1 MELNFDK
8 EIDAL
13 LRQAG
18 KAESLGAANGSNAGA
33 HIDADAI
40 SAFAE
45 NALPERSRALYMAHF
60 ADCDR
65 CRHILSN
72 LVLLNEAAEVAAPAS
87 IAENIAIA
95 PIPWY
100 RKLFV
105 FPNLAYTMGALV
117 LMFSGVLGFIVIQNM
132 QKANN
137 EVSQSKPTAVAPAP
151 VNYGKAESAANSAVT
166 QNTNSVAVVPGSPGF
181 SGQNTDTTSAT
192 TPESTAPAAPAEQ
205 EKTEGTKSVNKPAA
219 NYMTDSADD
228 ITLRDSGVSRVR
240 EARDEDKRADDK
252 KDAEVAA
259 AQPPPPPPAPMVS
272 AVPPAS
278 AKMNPRKSAPMGGV
292 PADMANAGSGPG
304 NEAERRFAG
313 GKSFR
318 KSGGMWVDSAYSNQA
333 TKNVK
338 RGTDEFNRLDSG
350 LKSIAN
356 SLPGTVVV
364 VWKSSAYKIQ

>member
-18 KAESLGAANGSNAGA
+18 KAEPLGAANGSNAGA

-72 LVLLNEAAEVAAPAS
+72 LVLLNEATEAAAPAS

-137 EVSQSKPTAVAPAP
+137 ELSQTKEPTAVAPAP
-151 VNYGKAESAANSAVT
+151 VNYGKSESTANTAVSSNANSV
-166 QNTNSVAVVPGSPGF
+166 VVVPGSPGF
-181 SGQNTDTTSAT
+181 SGQNTDNL
-192 TPESTAPAAPAEQ
+192 PAEQ
-205 EKTEGTKSVNKPAA
+205 QELTAQKEKAGETKLAA
-219 NYMTDSADD
+219 NAASETETSDML
-228 ITLRDSGVSRVR
+228 IRDGVSRER
-240 EARDEDKRADDK
+240 NARDEDKKADDRN
-252 KDAEVAA
+252 DQEVMA
-259 AQPPPPPPAPMVS
+259 AQPAPPPPPVTS
-272 AVPPAS
+272 
-278 AKMNPRKSAPMGGV
+278 SAPRALPAKPAEKRTLPYGGV
-292 PADMANAGSGPG
+292 PADMARAESGPG
-304 NEAERRFAG
+304 NAAESKFVG

-364 VWKSSAYKIQ
+364 VWKSAAYKIQ